1 MYEIWLAANIVWEIV
16 VEQARWTLPLALAF
30 VALVVLALLRGGDW
44 RRGWRWA
51 WPSGLIAA
59 IAAAAFLPG
68 LSGAAW
74 SDLSY
79 VVDWAM
85 LVATAVGVGAVVG
98 AILWPLAALLRRR
111 TSDRSLATARARS

>member
-1 MYEIWLAANIVWEIV
+1 MYEIWLAMNIVWEMAV
-16 VEQARWTLPLALAF
+16 AQASWTVPLALAF
-30 VALVVLALLRGGDW
+30 AVLVVIALVRGADW

-51 WPSGLIAA
+51 WRIGLLATVAA
-59 IAAAAFLPG
+59 IAFLPA

-85 LVATAVGVGAVVG
+85 LVATAVAVGAVV
-98 AILWPLAALLRRR
+98 AVFVWPLAAALCRRGANR
-111 TSDRSLATARARS
+111 PLVTAHASG